1 MNDTRTSISYVVPGN
16 AMTMSGALHFAC
28 ANGNARAVRALLRAG
43 SDPETVLD
51 KAGNTALHV
60 AAQKGQS
67 VLIDLLLDA
76 GADPNVV
83 NSVNDTP
90 LHVGAANGHADVVTA
105 LLQGGAWFNVENAKG
120 KVAREVAGTAFAASS
135 RVAPKKRVLTAFK
148 AYARN
153 RTSSSRDSSSED
165 PAPAPAPQ
173 PVQEAPPSPL
183 PPAQQPS
190 LIEAQRLAV
199 SMPAELREIFV
210 RHNVSLMSAFEILDT
225 NGDGTI
231 SADELRQALRAR
243 QIELTESEMDTIMQ
257 AADNEVTGGL
267 DYRELVSQFVLLAQQ
282 DAARQAAEA
291 DADREVAAT
300 MRYQSPPEP
309 EEEHVSPQIRGGS
322 APAASMGMSRTSSE
336 ADSLSLPFSAGLG
349 QGLSDST
356 GGTPGSGSDSTGREF
371 DEGVSSSTPL
381 SPQRHAQ
388 ADQQDQEGTAMPTLK
403 QMEDYLMEV
412 LRPENAAND
421 NNGGTEPEADVRP
434 AMESTAGT
442 ELATVEHYVRQL
454 RACGIGLRD
463 EEIME
468 ILRHVPVEA
477 GGQMDLNLVVQT
489 AAEMIM
495 LLLNSNEPQA
505 PPARAPSAG
514 SADQRLEDEE
524 APGEQ
529 TNSAEE

>member
-1 MNDTRTSISYVVPGN
+1 MNDTRTSISYVAPGN
-16 AMTMSGALHFAC
+16 SMSMSGALHFAC

-135 RVAPKKRVLTAFK
+135 RVAPKKRVLSAFK

-153 RTSSSRDSSSED
+153 RTLSSRNSSSED
-165 PAPAPAPQ
+165 PAEAPAPQ
-173 PVQEAPPSPL
+173 PVYEAPSPL

-190 LIEAQRLAV
+190 LIQAQRLAMSV
-199 SMPAELREIFV
+199 PAELREIFV

-225 NGDGTI
+225 SGDGI
-231 SADELRQALRAR
+231 INADELGQALRAL
-243 QIELTESEMDTIMQ
+243 QIELTESEMEAIMQ
-257 AADNEVTGGL
+257 VADNEVRGGI

-300 MRYQSPPEP
+300 MRYHQEP
-309 EEEHVSPQIRGGS
+309 EQEHVSPQIRGSS
-322 APAASMGMSRTSSE
+322 APAAPVGTSRTSSE
-336 ADSLSLPFSAGLG
+336 TDSLSLPFSVGLV

-356 GGTPGSGSDSTGREF
+356 GGTPGSGSNSTGRGF
-371 DEGVSSSTPL
+371 DEGLASSTPL
-381 SPQRHAQ
+381 SPQRYAEE
-388 ADQQDQEGTAMPTLK
+388 DQQDQEDLEMPTLK

-412 LRPENAAND
+412 LRLENATDD
-421 NNGGTEPEADVRP
+421 NNQTTEPEADVRP
-434 AMESTAGT
+434 AAEST
-442 ELATVEHYVRQL
+442 ELVTVEHCLRQL

-463 EEIME
+463 EEIMD
-468 ILRHVPVEA
+468 ILGQVPVGT

-489 AAEMIM
+489 AADVI
-495 LLLNSNEPQA
+495 LLLLADSGPQ
-505 PPARAPSAG
+505 PSARAPSAG
-514 SADQRLEDEE
+514 PADQRPEDEE
-524 APGEQ
+524 D
-529 TNSAEE
+529 